1 MCLPEC
7 DRDHISSKIDA
18 GFTQT
23 LGLTFVLHVAKY
35 KADDDKQSLT
45 SQIHSTWVTFHVVP
59 TFPLTSNKSCVL
71 VHGPHTKTEL
81 MF

>member
-45 SQIHSTWVTFHVVP
+45 SQIHSSYMGDLSCRANLSVDFKQKLRFSAW
-59 TFPLTSNKSCVL
+59 TSY
-71 VHGPHTKTEL
+71 
-81 MF
+81 